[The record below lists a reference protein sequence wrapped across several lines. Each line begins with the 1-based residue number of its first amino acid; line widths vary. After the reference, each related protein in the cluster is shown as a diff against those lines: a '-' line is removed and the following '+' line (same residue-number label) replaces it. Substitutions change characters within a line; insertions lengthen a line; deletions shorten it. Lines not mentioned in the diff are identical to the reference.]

1 MRKLNIHLR
10 KSFSCILMV
19 IALLLFSNT
28 TAAYAQPVTSENP
41 ETGYT
46 YVLDDQAD
54 FLTDANERSLEDLME
69 GITAYCNVA
78 LVTTKMHG
86 ASSTEDFAAD
96 YFDDVFGPGESG
108 TIFVIDR
115 HLNEIFLYS
124 DGQAHRTITNSR
136 AYSITDNTY
145 KYATADGGR
154 DYYTC
159 SYKTFEQV
167 KALMEGR
174 RIAEPMKY
182 ICSALLAIILALLIN
197 YIIAMS
203 LSRSRKADIK
213 KVLEGTYTSMQV
225 NNANSRFIYQT
236 KVYDPPSSSSS
247 GGGGGGGGH
256 SGGGG
261 GHSI

>member
-1 MRKLNIHLR
+1 MIVRKLNSYFI
-10 KSFSCILMV
+10 KTVSCFLMCIV
-19 IALLLFSNT
+19 LAMAL
-28 TAAYAQPVTSENP
+28 PVTVAFAQSSP
-41 ETGYT
+41 YT

-54 FLTDANERSLEDLME
+54 FFTDQQETALEKLMGE
-69 GITAYCNVA
+69 ITSYCNVA
-78 LVTTKMHG
+78 LVTTTSHD
-86 ASSTEDFAAD
+86 SYSTEDFAAD
-96 YFDDVFGPGESG
+96 YFDDVFGPHSNG

-115 HLNEIFLYS
+115 CLNEIYLYS
-124 DGQAHRTITNSR
+124 DGDAHKTITNSR

-145 KYATADGGR
+145 IYATEDHGR

-159 SYKTFEQV
+159 SYKTLEQV
-167 KALMEGR
+167 QALLEGR

-197 YIIAMS
+197 YVIAMS

-213 KVLEGTYTSMQV
+213 QVLGGTYTSV
-225 NNANSRFIYQT
+225 KLNNANARFINQT
-236 KVYDPPSSSSS
+236 RVYSPPSSSGGSS
-247 GGGGGGGGH
+247 GGGGGGGGGH